1 MGWLLTQVEAEV
13 VVEVP
18 ILIRINRRVT
28 VGDLGMS
35 SGAGARG
42 GGTLPP
48 PFNFLIPMVSFL
60 GSHCTPSLDQGR
72 CISQVNTRGRGRGRG
87 FSNLSR
93 GQDPCS
99 SGTET

>member
-18 ILIRINRRVT
+18 ILIRIDRRVT

-48 PFNFLIPMVSFL
+48 PP
-60 GSHCTPSLDQGR
+60 PS
-72 CISQVNTRGRGRGRG
+72 ISSSLW
-87 FSNLSR
+87 FLSR
-93 GQDPCS
+93 AATVPHH
-99 SGTET
+99 

>member
-18 ILIRINRRVT
+18 ILIRIDRRVT
-28 VGDLGMS
+28 VGDLGRS

-48 PFNFLIPMVSFL
+48 PPP
-60 GSHCTPSLDQGR
+60 PS
-72 CISQVNTRGRGRGRG
+72 ISSSLW
-87 FSNLSR
+87 FLSR
-93 GQDPCS
+93 AATVPHH
-99 SGTET
+99 

>member
-18 ILIRINRRVT
+18 ILIRIDRRVT

-48 PFNFLIPMVSFL
+48 PPLQFPHPYGFFPGQPLYPITRPGQMHFP
-60 GSHCTPSLDQGR
+60 GQHQG
-72 CISQVNTRGRGRGRG
+72 
-87 FSNLSR
+87 
-93 GQDPCS
+93 
-99 SGTET
+99 